1 MKLKKLL
8 ILAILAIVGC
18 VVSSAQDVKKIA
30 ILETVDKEDNV
41 KYGVELT
48 IRAQMT
54 KAITEIDGYEAF
66 DRVSLSQL
74 MGEHNF
80 QRTGYVSDEQIKALG
95 EATGAAYVLILEV
108 AYVDDKTIILT
119 SQIID
124 IESTKVMQ
132 VAIGQSA
139 TDGVSILKACRALTR
154 QLLLSD
160 SPQSNSGEGNIVTPS
175 QSSSNSSQQNQIKEV
190 QVNGVSFKMI
200 YVAGGSFMMGA
211 TQEQTNYENDETPVH
226 QVTLSDYYIAET
238 EVTQELWCAVMG
250 SNPSRFTRSSRNPV
264 EMVSWHDCQSFIQ
277 RLNQLTGLRFRLPTE
292 AEWEY
297 AARGGNKSKGY
308 KYSGS
313 NRIDDV
319 AWYDGNSGAVT
330 HEVAKCYPNEL
341 GLYDMSG
348 NVWEWCSDWYG
359 SYSSVAQ
366 VDPSGAGTGSSRV
379 NRGGSWYSSA
389 QFVPCV
395 LSRRQ
400 YSRQSQPQSWV
411 ARSVLTPIGWG
422 YSPLFLS

>member
-1 MKLKKLL
+1 MKLRRFLFVVILL
-8 ILAILAIVGC
+8 IVGC
-18 VVSSAQDVKKIA
+18 VVSSAQEVKKIA

-48 IRAQMT
+48 VRAQMT

-108 AYVDDKTIILT
+108 AYVDEVTIILT

-132 VAIGQSA
+132 VAIEQSA
-139 TDGVSILKACRALTR
+139 TDGTSILKACRALTR

-160 SPQSNSGEGNIVTPS
+160 TSPSKSNAGNSTYAQQPSTVSNQQSQVREID
-175 QSSSNSSQQNQIKEV
+175 
-190 QVNGVSFKMI
+190 VNGVKFKMV
-200 YVAGGSFMMGA
+200 YVAGGTFTMGA
-211 TQEQTNYENDETPVH
+211 TAEQVGYNNDETPAH
-226 QVTLSDYYIAET
+226 QVTLSDYFIGET
-238 EVTQELWCAVMG
+238 EVTQELWYAVMG
-250 SNPSRFTRSSRNPV
+250 ANPSNFTRSSRNPV
-264 EMVSWHDCQSFIQ
+264 ERVSWYDCQSFIQ
-277 RLNQLTGLRFRLPTE
+277 KLNQLTGLRFRLPTE
-292 AEWEY
+292 AEWEF
-297 AARGGNKSKGY
+297 AARGGTKSKGY

-319 AWYDGNSGAVT
+319 AWYDGNSGRST
-330 HEVAKCYPNEL
+330 HEVATCYPNEL

-348 NVWEWCSDWYG
+348 NVWEWCSDWFG
-359 SYSSVAQ
+359 SYSSMAQ
-366 VDPSGAGTGSSRV
+366 TDPSGAGSGSYRV
-379 NRGGSWYSSA
+379 FRGGSWLNNA
-389 QFVPCV
+389 QYCRVSIRYGNTPGSCFNALGLRLVC
-395 LSRRQ
+395 SR
-400 YSRQSQPQSWV
+400 
-411 ARSVLTPIGWG
+411 L
-422 YSPLFLS
+422 

>member
-1 MKLKKLL
+1 MELKKLF
-8 ILAILAIVGC
+8 ILAILAIMGC

-48 IRAQMT
+48 VRAQMT

-108 AYVDDKTIILT
+108 AYVDDQTIILT

-132 VAIGQSA
+132 VAIEQSA
-139 TDGVSILKACRALTR
+139 TDGASILKACRALTR
-154 QLLLSD
+154 QLLLAD
-160 SPQSNSGEGNIVTPS
+160 SPQSNSNVNNVATPS
-175 QSSSNSSQQNQIKEV
+175 QSSSNSSQQSQTKEIT
-190 QVNGVSFKMI
+190 VNGVSFKMI
-200 YVAGGSFMMGA
+200 YVAGGTFMMGA
-211 TQEQTNYENDETPVH
+211 TQEQTNYDNDETPAH

-238 EVTQELWCAVMG
+238 EVTQELWHAVMG
-250 SNPSRFTRSSRNPV
+250 SNPSNFTRSSRNPV

-319 AWYDGNSGAVT
+319 AWYDGNSGGAT

-359 SYSSVAQ
+359 SYSSAAQ
-366 VDPSGAGTGSSRV
+366 VDPSGAGTGSYRV
-379 NRGGSWYSSA
+379 LRGGSWSSYA
-389 QFVPCV
+389 QGCRVSFRGCDTPDYRNSSDGLRVVC
-395 LSRRQ
+395 SR
-400 YSRQSQPQSWV
+400 
-411 ARSVLTPIGWG
+411 L
-422 YSPLFLS
+422 

>member
-30 ILETVDKEDNV
+30 ILETVDKEENV

-48 IRAQMT
+48 VRAQMT

-132 VAIGQSA
+132 VAIEQSA

-154 QLLLSD
+154 QLLLAG

-211 TQEQTNYENDETPVH
+211 TQEQTNYENNETPVH

-264 EMVSWHDCQSFIQ
+264 ETVSWHDCQSFIQ

-319 AWYDGNSGAVT
+319 AWYDGNSGGVT

-366 VDPSGAGTGSSRV
+366 VDPSGAGTGSYRV
-379 NRGGSWYSSA
+379 NRGGGWNYYA
-389 QFVPCV
+389 QYCRVSYRPGNTPDNRNAYLGLRLVC
-395 LSRRQ
+395 SR
-400 YSRQSQPQSWV
+400 
-411 ARSVLTPIGWG
+411 L
-422 YSPLFLS
+422 

>member
-1 MKLKKLL
+1 MKFKRLL
-8 ILAILAIVGC
+8 NFVIFAMMVF
-18 VVSSAQDVKKIA
+18 VVSSAQEVKKIA
-30 ILETVDKEDNV
+30 ILETVDKEENV

-48 IRAQMT
+48 VRAQMT
-54 KAITEIDGYEAF
+54 KAITEIEGYEAF

-108 AYVDDKTIILT
+108 AYVDEVTIILT

-132 VAIGQSA
+132 VAIEQSA
-139 TDGVSILKACRALTR
+139 TDGASILKACRALTR
-154 QLLLSD
+154 QLLLAES
-160 SPQSNSGEGNIVTPS
+160 SPSKSNSGNQSNILH
-175 QSSSNSSQQNQIKEV
+175 SSSTPNQQSQVREID
-190 QVNGVSFKMI
+190 VNGVKFKMI
-200 YVAGGSFMMGA
+200 YVEGGTFMMGA
-211 TQEQTNYENDETPVH
+211 TAEQSGYENDETPAH
-226 QVTLSDYYIAET
+226 SVTLSEYFIAET
-238 EVTQELWCAVMG
+238 EVTQELWTAVMG

-264 EMVSWHDCQSFIQ
+264 ECVSWFDCNQFIQ
-277 RLNQLTGLRFRLPTE
+277 KLNQLTGLRFRLPTE

-313 NRIDDV
+313 NRIEDV
-319 AWYDGNSGAVT
+319 AWYDGNSGGMT
-330 HEVAKCYPNEL
+330 HEVGKCYANEL

-359 SYSSVAQ
+359 SYSSASQ
-366 VDPSGAGTGSSRV
+366 VDPSGAGSGSYRV
-379 NRGGSWYSSA
+379 FRGGSWGSYARGCRVSYRNRNTPDNRSNGLGLRL
-389 QFVPCV
+389 VC
-395 LSRRQ
+395 SR
-400 YSRQSQPQSWV
+400 
-411 ARSVLTPIGWG
+411 L
-422 YSPLFLS
+422 

>member
-1 MKLKKLL
+1 MNIKRNFLVLL
-8 ILAILAIVGC
+8 LAFVCCIV
-18 VVSSAQDVKKIA
+18 SNAQDVKKIA

-48 IRAQMT
+48 VRAQMT

-95 EATGAAYVLILEV
+95 EATGASYVLILEV
-108 AYVDDKTIILT
+108 AYVDEVTIILT

-132 VAIGQSA
+132 VAIEQSA
-139 TDGVSILKACRALTR
+139 TDGASILKACRALTR
-154 QLLLSD
+154 QLLLAD
-160 SPQSNSGEGNIVTPS
+160 SSPSKSNAG
-175 QSSSNSSQQNQIKEV
+175 NSSYVQQSTTMPNQQSHQNSVREIE
-190 QVNGVSFKMI
+190 VNGVKFKMI
-200 YVAGGSFMMGA
+200 YVAGGTFMMGA
-211 TQEQTNYENDETPVH
+211 TAEQTGYNNDETPVH
-226 QVTLSDYYIAET
+226 QVTLSDYFIGET
-238 EVTQELWCAVMG
+238 EVTQELWYAVMG
-250 SNPSRFTRSSRNPV
+250 NNPSNFTRSSRNPV
-264 EMVSWHDCQSFIQ
+264 ENVSWFDSQAFVQ
-277 RLNQLTGLRFRLPTE
+277 KLNQLTGLRFRLPTE

-319 AWYDGNSGAVT
+319 AWYNGNSGNVT

-341 GLYDMSG
+341 GIYDMSG
-348 NVWEWCSDWYG
+348 NVWEWCND
-359 SYSSVAQ
+359 
-366 VDPSGAGTGSSRV
+366 
-379 NRGGSWYSSA
+379 WYSSNYSSAA
-389 QFVPCV
+389 QCDPEGPTSGSYRV
-395 LSRRQ
+395 LRGGGWNSNATRCRVSRRNGGTPD
-400 YSRQSQPQSWV
+400 YRDNGRGFRLVCSR
-411 ARSVLTPIGWG
+411 L
-422 YSPLFLS
+422 